1 MERDGG
7 HYVEHQERPHG
18 IGYAQSHGSRCATA
32 TIIHRRLDENHDPQR
47 GQGKANFLIDADA
60 VAQAVLTRL
69 LLFQGEWWESTLE
82 GLPLWQEILGQPG
95 GQMGLARITLLLQQ
109 RILGTPYVQ
118 AITALE
124 SSFDSSNR
132 TINFYAEVKTRF
144 GMIAISN
151 IPDVMTTRSLT

>member
-1 MERDGG
+1 M
-7 HYVEHQERPHG
+7 
-18 IGYAQSHGSRCATA
+18 
-32 TIIHRRLDENHDPQR
+32 
-47 GQGKANFLIDADA
+47 IDADA